1 MLGKGSTGEFDREG
15 KGREGVPPHER
26 GLGGQKRG
34 EASALTPT
42 GGGGGYLGTECIPT
56 AKRPTGAEAVN
67 VKI

>member
-34 EASALTPT
+34 EASALTP
-42 GGGGGYLGTECIPT
+42 GGGGGGTW
-56 AKRPTGAEAVN
+56 VLN
-67 VKI
+67 VYPLPSGQPERKQRI